1 MFPSEAIAYIIL
13 GQEDVRDPRV
23 EVWFMAPHPHN
34 LRGGE
39 SGQDGI
45 PGELDHPFGTDPLG
59 DPRAL
64 LGGALVVPQNCGP
77 ENTTSPI
84 QRHEPM
90 HLPGQPYGCD
100 VTLPNAYLVQNPT
113 YAGDRRLPPR
123 GGILLGP
130 SWAGREQRVFGRGN
144 RCDLPGRVEEHGL
157 RTRGPDVDSQQQGAA
172 GRPRAHR
179 GCAHNRGNLSRG

>member
-113 YAGDRRLPPR
+113 YAVTAASHHVVGSCSVHP
-123 GGILLGP
+123 
-130 SWAGREQRVFGRGN
+130 GRG
-144 RCDLPGRVEEHGL
+144 V
-157 RTRGPDVDSQQQGAA
+157 
-172 GRPRAHR
+172 
-179 GCAHNRGNLSRG
+179 SRGYSVVATAATCPAESRSTAFAPVVPTSIPNSRGLPDDPGPTAGALIIEET